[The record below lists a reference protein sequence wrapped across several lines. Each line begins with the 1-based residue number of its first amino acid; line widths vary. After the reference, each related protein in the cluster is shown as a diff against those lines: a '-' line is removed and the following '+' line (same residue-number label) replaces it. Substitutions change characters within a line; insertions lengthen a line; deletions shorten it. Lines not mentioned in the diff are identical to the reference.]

1 MKYRIFN
8 PPKNDEYPMNEQQFK
23 QIGDNI
29 VLVKYC
35 NITTAEIKQIL
46 LEINMPR
53 EIMSSV
59 K

>member
-1 MKYRIFN
+1 MK
-8 PPKNDEYPMNEQQFK
+8 EQQFN

-35 NITTAEIKQIL
+35 NITTEEEIKQRL

-53 EIMSSV
+53 EVMASV
-59 K
+59 KQVETNIV